1 MKKEILKELE
11 DIAGEDNVI
20 VDEDILQQYSGDES
34 WLIYKLPDVV
44 VRVENSQQ
52 ISEVIKLANRYRIPV
67 TPRGAGTGVSGG
79 AIPIK
84 GGIVLSLEKM
94 DRIVK
99 IDPTNRVAVVQ
110 PYVINAVLKEEVM
123 KYGLFYP
130 PDPASFESS
139 TIGGNVAEG
148 AGGPSAVKYGT
159 TRDYVLGL
167 EVVLGSGDILRLG
180 GEVHKDVT
188 GYNLLGIMIGSE
200 GTLGIFSEI
209 TLKLLPLP
217 EYRVDMLIP
226 FEDII
231 NAVKLLP
238 AIYGSS
244 LLPVNIE
251 FMEKRGIEAVKR
263 FKEVPPLP
271 DGTEALII
279 MGFDSNI
286 KDEIDYIIER
296 VGNVVIERGGMDV
309 YVADNPQDRERVWDM
324 RRSLHEA
331 LKDISPVIE
340 REDIVVPITRIPEI
354 ISFIYELEETFNAT
368 IVPFGH
374 LGDGNIHV
382 NILKGEMEDHEWEKK
397 KENIVSSLL
406 KKVCELGG
414 RITGEHGVGIL
425 KKKYLKLNITD
436 KEIEIY
442 RKLKNIFDPNGI
454 LNPGKIFD

>member
-271 DGTEALII
+271 DGTGALII

>member
-139 TIGGNVAEG
+139 TIGGNVAEA